1 MESIEKDNISEIV
14 KINNFNQL
22 DRIQNQKKIHLMFY
36 QYDGYEKFYPEFG
49 AELAKKLENCGDLT
63 HFDLQVDHFSFRIN
77 SKLIITLT
85 EGLQKCVKLTYLK
98 LYLRYQELGIQG
110 IQSIANLLNSCK
122 NITYLSLALEVYNC
136 QNEGIN
142 TITKAMQN
150 CLNIEIL
157 KIMLNSHFS
166 LIETQNLAGVLQQC
180 TKIKCLKLDFQLS
193 RIPNEGFD
201 LLGNAIGQLK
211 NLIKLEL
218 ILYQQQ
224 RYQNYKI
231 DLITYRIA
239 ETLKNCQNLEK
250 LNINLNANKIGDKE
264 ITMITESIIICQKI
278 THLVFFL
285 RENQIKDEGVKS
297 IAFMLQHCQK
307 IKSLTLDLEQNEL
320 SKESGMHIAQMLQ
333 SCCNIQFMN
342 LCLKSNGINHQQAQL
357 IGQSIQKMQNL
368 KDFNLNLNQNEI
380 GLKKGK
386 DVKIITDSLLLCQN
400 ITNLSL
406 KMSGNFIGVEGAK
419 NIAKLIQNC
428 NNIRY
433 LKVDFSY
440 NQIGLEG
447 VRFISKSLENQRHI
461 LHFVIKLHKTN
472 IGINGCERIVKALA
486 KCQHIIILNISLD
499 FNCYQDFYRN
509 QYIQNMGKF
518 VKTKLIKKI
527 EKSLRI
533 VNLNVDLM

>member
-285 RENQIKDEGVKS
+285 R
-297 IAFMLQHCQK
+297 
-307 IKSLTLDLEQNEL
+307 QNEL

-406 KMSGNFIGVEGAK
+406 KM
-419 NIAKLIQNC
+419 
-428 NNIRY
+428 
-433 LKVDFSY
+433 
-440 NQIGLEG
+440 
-447 VRFISKSLENQRHI
+447 
-461 LHFVIKLHKTN
+461 
-472 IGINGCERIVKALA
+472 
-486 KCQHIIILNISLD
+486 
-499 FNCYQDFYRN
+499 
-509 QYIQNMGKF
+509 
-518 VKTKLIKKI
+518 
-527 EKSLRI
+527 
-533 VNLNVDLM
+533 